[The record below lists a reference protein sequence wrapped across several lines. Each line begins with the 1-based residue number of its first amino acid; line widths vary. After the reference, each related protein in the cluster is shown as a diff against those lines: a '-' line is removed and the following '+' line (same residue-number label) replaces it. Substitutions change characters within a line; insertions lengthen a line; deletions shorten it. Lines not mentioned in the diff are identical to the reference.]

1 MIGIINYGSG
11 NITAIVNVLK
21 RQGIAHLVVNSVD
34 GIRLA
39 DRFIL
44 PGVGHFEKA
53 VDKMRRKDF
62 FLALSD
68 AIHNQKKF
76 VLGICVG
83 MQVFADYSEE
93 GGAQGLMWVPGKV
106 SKFSSSAANR
116 TPHMGWN
123 SISVA
128 NDDHGLFDGVDF
140 DKGFYFLHSYRY
152 VPQKATCSIATSYY
166 GEEFCCALTNGENIF
181 GVQFHPEKSH
191 QNGEILFRNFTE
203 IG

>member
-1 MIGIINYGSG
+1 MIGIIDYGSG

-21 RQGIAHLVVNSVD
+21 RQGIEHLVVNSEE
-34 GIRLA
+34 GICLA
-39 DRFIL
+39 DRYIL
-44 PGVGHFEKA
+44 PGVGHFQRVIDEIK
-53 VDKMRRKDF
+53 RREF
-62 FLALSD
+62 FLAFSD
-68 AIHNQKKF
+68 AILNQKKC

-93 GGAQGLMWVPGKV
+93 GGAEGLMWVPGKLK
-106 SKFSSSAANR
+106 KFSSTAVNR
-116 TPHMGWN
+116 IPHMGWN

-128 NDDHGLFDGVDF
+128 HDDHGLFDGVDLE
-140 DKGFYFLHSYRY
+140 KGFYFLHSYY
-152 VPQKATCSIATSYY
+152 YAPPQAACSIATAYY

-191 QNGEILFRNFTE
+191 GNGEILFRNFTE